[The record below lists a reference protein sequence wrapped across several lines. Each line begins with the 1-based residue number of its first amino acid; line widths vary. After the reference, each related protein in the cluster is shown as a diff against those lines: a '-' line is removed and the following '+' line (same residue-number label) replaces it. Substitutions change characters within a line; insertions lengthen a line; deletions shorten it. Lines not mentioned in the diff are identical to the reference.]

1 MLQIKSHNSVATIVI
16 DRSDR
21 CNALSR
27 ELVEQLT
34 ETLSDLNQEKKI
46 RSVILTGAGSTFC
59 SGVDLQQWHETLD
72 SQEALQQWH
81 QDMDALK
88 DLYEAMLIYP
98 KPLIAAI
105 DGAALG
111 AGLGLVLACD
121 LVVGSHR
128 LSLGLPA
135 PRRGLVS
142 GLVAPLLYF
151 RAGASTA
158 SRLLLGD
165 DWLDSQEAHRLGLV
179 HHLVE
184 PQQVWVRA
192 QQWGEKIQ
200 ACAPQ
205 SQLLTKRMLNEV
217 VGENVLS
224 WLASGAA
231 MTASSC
237 TTEAAAEGM
246 RAFIDKR
253 GPKF

>member
-1 MLQIKSHNSVATIVI
+1 MLQVKSHNSVATVVI
-16 DRSDR
+16 DRANR

-34 ETLSDLNQEKKI
+34 ETLGDLHQEKKI
-46 RSVILTGAGSTFC
+46 KAVVLAAAGSTFC
-59 SGVDLQQWHETLD
+59 SGVDLQEWHETLD
-72 SQEALQQWH
+72 SQDAMQQWH
-81 QDMDALK
+81 QDMEGLK

-98 KPLIAAI
+98 KPLIAAV

-128 LSLGLPA
+128 LTLGLPA

-142 GLVAPLLYF
+142 GLVAPLLFF
-151 RAGASTA
+151 RAGAATA

-165 DWLDSQEAHRLGLV
+165 DWLDSQEDHRLGLV

-184 PQQVWVRA
+184 PNQVWVRA

-200 ACAPQ
+200 NSAPQ
-205 SQLLTKRMLNEV
+205 SLMLTKRMLNEV
-217 VGENVLS
+217 IGENVLS
-224 WLASGAA
+224 WLTSGAA
-231 MTASSC
+231 MTATAC
-237 TTEAAAEGM
+237 TTEAAAEGL

>member
-1 MLQIKSHNSVATIVI
+1 MLQVKSHNSVATVVI
-16 DRSDR
+16 DRANR

-34 ETLSDLNQEKKI
+34 ETLGDLHQEKKI
-46 RSVILTGAGSTFC
+46 KAVVFAAAGSTFC
-59 SGVDLQQWHETLD
+59 SGVDLQEWHETLD
-72 SQEALQQWH
+72 SQDAMQQWH
-81 QDMDALK
+81 QDMEGLK

-98 KPLIAAI
+98 KPLIAAV

-128 LSLGLPA
+128 LTLGLPA

-151 RAGASTA
+151 RAGAATA

-184 PQQVWVRA
+184 PNQVWVRA

-200 ACAPQ
+200 NSAPQ
-205 SQLLTKRMLNEV
+205 SLMLTKRMLNEV
-217 VGENVLS
+217 IGENVLS
-224 WLASGAA
+224 WLTSGAA
-231 MTASSC
+231 MTATAC
-237 TTEAAAEGM
+237 TTEAAAEGL

>member
-1 MLQIKSHNSVATIVI
+1 MLQVKSHNSVATVVI
-16 DRSDR
+16 DRANR

-34 ETLSDLNQEKKI
+34 ETLGDLHQEKKI
-46 RSVILTGAGSTFC
+46 KAVVLAAAGSTFC
-59 SGVDLQQWHETLD
+59 SGVDLQEWHETLD
-72 SQEALQQWH
+72 SQDAMQQWH
-81 QDMDALK
+81 QDMEGLK

-98 KPLIAAI
+98 KPLIAAV

-128 LSLGLPA
+128 LTLGLPA

-142 GLVAPLLYF
+142 GLVAPLLFF
-151 RAGASTA
+151 RAGAATA

-184 PQQVWVRA
+184 PNQVWVRA

-200 ACAPQ
+200 NSAPQ
-205 SQLLTKRMLNEV
+205 SLMLTKRMLNEV
-217 VGENVLS
+217 IGENVLS
-224 WLASGAA
+224 WLTSGAA
-231 MTASSC
+231 MTATAC
-237 TTEAAAEGM
+237 TTEAAAEGL

>member
-1 MLQIKSHNSVATIVI
+1 MLQVKSHNSVATVVI
-16 DRSDR
+16 DRANR

-34 ETLSDLNQEKKI
+34 ETLGDLHQEKKI
-46 RSVILTGAGSTFC
+46 KAVVLAAAGSTFC
-59 SGVDLQQWHETLD
+59 SGVDLQEWHETLD
-72 SQEALQQWH
+72 SQDAMQQWH
-81 QDMDALK
+81 QDMEGLK

-98 KPLIAAI
+98 KPLIAAV
-105 DGAALG
+105 DGTALG

-128 LSLGLPA
+128 LTLGLPA

-151 RAGASTA
+151 RAGAATA

-184 PQQVWVRA
+184 PNQVWVRA

-200 ACAPQ
+200 NSAPQ
-205 SQLLTKRMLNEV
+205 SLMLTKRMLNEV
-217 VGENVLS
+217 IGENVLS
-224 WLASGAA
+224 WLTSGAA
-231 MTASSC
+231 MTATAC
-237 TTEAAAEGM
+237 TTEAAAEGL

>member
-1 MLQIKSHNSVATIVI
+1 
-16 DRSDR
+16 
-21 CNALSR
+21 
-27 ELVEQLT
+27 
-34 ETLSDLNQEKKI
+34 
-46 RSVILTGAGSTFC
+46 
-59 SGVDLQQWHETLD
+59 
-72 SQEALQQWH
+72 
-81 QDMDALK
+81 MDALK

-98 KPLIAAI
+98 KPIIAAV

-111 AGLGLVLACD
+111 AGLGLLLACD

-128 LSLGLPA
+128 LTLGLPA
-135 PRRGLVS
+135 PRHGLVS
-142 GLVAPLLYF
+142 GMVAPLLCF

-158 SRLLLGD
+158 ARLLLGD

-184 PQQVWVRA
+184 PNQVWVRA

-200 ACAPQ
+200 TCAPQ

-224 WLASGAA
+224 WLTSGAA
-231 MTASSC
+231 MTASAC
-237 TTEAAAEGM
+237 TTDAAAEGL